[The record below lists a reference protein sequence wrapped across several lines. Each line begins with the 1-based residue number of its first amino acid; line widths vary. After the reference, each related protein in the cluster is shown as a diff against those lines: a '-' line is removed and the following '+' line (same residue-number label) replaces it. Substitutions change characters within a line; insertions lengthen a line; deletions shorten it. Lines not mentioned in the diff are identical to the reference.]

1 MFSLL
6 NDHFVNPACHSFTFV
21 FNSSESRLSLNA
33 TLVDSDPRRRSVVS
47 GVISES
53 LDEEDCEDQSVVT
66 ADQSSVATVVERSHR
81 HVAPETISS
90 RGPVPAGVNDFDLET
105 QPDCFQIGDYAM
117 DIFDYLKSK
126 EHEFPVRDYILE
138 QPVISKWMR
147 SLLVDWMVEVQ
158 ESFEL
163 NHETLY
169 LAVKLVDLYLGERKL
184 SKEKLQLLGA
194 AALFIACKF
203 DERIPPYIDDFLY
216 ICDGAYTRKELIE
229 MERAVFRAVNY
240 NLGVPLSYRFLRRYA
255 RVSNV

>member
-1 MFSLL
+1 M
-6 NDHFVNPACHSFTFV
+6 NG
-21 FNSSESRLSLNA
+21 
-33 TLVDSDPRRRSVVS
+33 TLVESDARRRSVLS
-47 GVISES
+47 GPISES
-53 LDEEDCEDQSVVT
+53 LDEDEGEHKESHDAT
-66 ADQSSVATVVERSHR
+66 ADQSSVVTVVDRTHHLHQADR
-81 HVAPETISS
+81 IPNR
-90 RGPVPAGVNDFDLET
+90 RGPMPPGVTDFDLET
-105 QPDCFQIGDYAM
+105 QGDCFQMGDYAM
-117 DIFDYLKSK
+117 DIFDYLRSK
-126 EHEFPVRDYILE
+126 EGEFPVRDYIAD

-229 MERAVFRAVNY
+229 MERSVFRAVNF

-255 RVSNV
+255 RVSFGIAKWDPHQD